1 MIHLPHPGRRL
12 SHPVRLPP
20 VLAAHVTSPDQ
31 APGLQQQHHV
41 RLLQVLGAVGAKQPR
56 GVAQYSQDAPV
67 QQMGGHVCIHGGQR
81 VVEEIE
87 LLFLGGGGGEAMG
100 ARSSGQNPDL
110 S

>member
-1 MIHLPHPGRRL
+1 MIHLPHPGRQLPHRA
-12 SHPVRLPP
+12 RLPP

-41 RLLQVLGAVGAKQPR
+41 CPLQVLGAVGAKQPR
-56 GVAQYSQDAPV
+56 GVAQHSQDAPV

-87 LLFLGGGGGEAMG
+87 FLFLGGGSGDAMG
-100 ARSSGQNPDL
+100 ARSSDQNPDL

>member
-12 SHPVRLPP
+12 PHSARLLPI
-20 VLAAHVTSPDQ
+20 LAAHITGPNQ

-41 RLLQVLGAVGAKQPR
+41 RPLQVLGAVGAKQPR
-56 GVAQYSQDAPV
+56 GVAQCSQDAPV
-67 QQMGGHVCIHGGQR
+67 QQMGGHVCIHGSQR

-87 LLFLGGGGGEAMG
+87 LLFLGGGGGDAMG
-100 ARSSGQNPDL
+100 TRSSGQNPDL